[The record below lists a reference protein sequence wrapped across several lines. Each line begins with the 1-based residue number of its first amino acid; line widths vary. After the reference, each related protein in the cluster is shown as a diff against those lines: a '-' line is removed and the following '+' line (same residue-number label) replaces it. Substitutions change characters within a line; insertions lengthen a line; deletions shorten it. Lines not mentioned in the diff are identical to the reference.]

1 MFGRRQ
7 PFDRPLP
14 SDSGGENVV
23 SLADRTVG
31 GVVGATKTLDEA
43 AIIERCCAAIRPLLA
58 GRIDLSAVSAMP
70 RDDLSRN
77 LQTIVDEVVE
87 ERFPE
92 IAGEALM
99 RRQIVTALLDEL
111 LVDSKTD
118 RVVASDTEVT
128 SSRRSVDIA
137 RQRIHHLLLSRIHP
151 TVTSQPAPA

>member
-23 SLADRTVG
+23 SLADRPVG
-31 GVVGATKTLDEA
+31 GVVGAPKTLDEA

-77 LQTIVDEVVE
+77 LQPIVDEVVE

-92 IAGEALM
+92 IAEEALM
-99 RRQIVTALLDEL
+99 GRQMVL
-111 LVDSKTD
+111 
-118 RVVASDTEVT
+118 
-128 SSRRSVDIA
+128 
-137 RQRIHHLLLSRIHP
+137 QRIDKML
-151 TVTSQPAPA
+151 V